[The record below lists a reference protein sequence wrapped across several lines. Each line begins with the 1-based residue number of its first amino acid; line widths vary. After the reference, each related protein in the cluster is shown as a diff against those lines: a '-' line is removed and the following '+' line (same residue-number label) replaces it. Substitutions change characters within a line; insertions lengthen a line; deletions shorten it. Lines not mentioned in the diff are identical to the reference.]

1 MPHARCSSSTTPSLM
16 NFTTLHE
23 IIRGHIRRGNHFAVL
38 GLLALNVV
46 HEDPAFWQTCT
57 YHDGIASAVIAS
69 FLANRGIEVP
79 PTQETSPNIN
89 QDPLTANELYIML
102 RSIRG
107 EDTLLSR
114 FIDQLE
120 TGSVKGKQGNNRSSN
135 NKGSNK
141 ISADASLPFAEVQVE
156 LEELCTVLQE
166 RFRSRDIKS
175 NQTREVSDP
184 LATIGSQALKRTRES
199 DGMEETCADLVMEST
214 AAVCP
219 EARSLEPVDGHGGNG
234 CSSALDVLARMPP
247 LPGSTRALTSFD
259 AVAGLVSHD
268 KCEAS
273 ASHSSGGRG
282 SEAHLGFSCGTAT
295 VEPRPKQRRH
305 KFTPE
310 EDEAILQGVA
320 RFAKGPG
327 RFESIFYA
335 YRGVWHPARTATQLH
350 DHWRGILRQRAV
362 LHQEGYRGK
371 NVLAARGG
379 KGGLG

>member
-1 MPHARCSSSTTPSLM
+1 M
-16 NFTTLHE
+16 NFTILHE

-38 GLLALNVV
+38 GLLALTVV

-69 FLANRGIEVP
+69 FLANRGIEGP
-79 PTQETSPNIN
+79 PTPETRSTGSETSPNIS

-102 RSIRG
+102 RRIRG
-107 EDTLLSR
+107 EDALLSR

-141 ISADASLPFAEVQVE
+141 IGVDASLPFAEVQVK
-156 LEELCTVLQE
+156 LEELCAVLQE
-166 RFRSRDIKS
+166 RFQSRDRRS
-175 NQTREVSDP
+175 NQTREVSDS
-184 LATIGSQALKRTRES
+184 LATTGSQASKRTRES
-199 DGMEETCADLVMEST
+199 DGIEETCANLVMEST
-214 AAVCP
+214 AVVCP
-219 EARSLEPVDGHGGNG
+219 EARCLEPVDGHGGNG
-234 CSSALDVLARMPP
+234 CSNALDVLARMPP

-259 AVAGLVSHD
+259 AVAGLVTHD

-273 ASHSSGGRG
+273 ASHGSGGRE
-282 SEAHLGFSCGTAT
+282 SEANGGLSCGIAT

-327 RFESIFYA
+327 RFESILYA

-371 NVLAARGG
+371 NSLAARGG
-379 KGGLG
+379 KSGLG